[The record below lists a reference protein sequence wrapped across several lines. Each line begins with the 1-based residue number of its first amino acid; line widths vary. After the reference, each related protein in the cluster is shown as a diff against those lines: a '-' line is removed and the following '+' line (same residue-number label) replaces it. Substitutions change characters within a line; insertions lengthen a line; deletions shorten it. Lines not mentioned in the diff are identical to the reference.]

1 MIVVIIAGGSG
12 TRLWPLSTGS
22 RPKHLLKVVDDKHSL
37 LQATY
42 ERAKLLAD
50 HVYIVS
56 EASHAAEVREQL
68 PNLPDNAFIIEPAR
82 RGTANCIIAALSV
95 LSKNHD
101 ATEPIAFMAA
111 DHYIRNVQGF
121 THSFLVAAHVAR
133 ENKAITLIGVDPN
146 YPAEGFGYIEKGKLI
161 DDQSYSFKVA
171 SFREKP
177 TFKVAQRYLASGKYL
192 WNCGYF
198 IGSLSIFL
206 NAMEQCA
213 PELKER
219 YEELIKAKNT
229 AGFESAYLSFESESI
244 DVALI
249 EKVQN
254 LLVVPA
260 LFDWMDLGSFND
272 LHKALESDETG
283 NHTLGQVHLQ
293 EVSNSFI
300 QNHEDKP
307 VAVIGLDNVVV
318 VNTRHGV
325 LITRKDLSQKVG
337 EIAKKI
343 QQ

>member
-1 MIVVIIAGGSG
+1 M
-12 TRLWPLSTGS
+12 
-22 RPKHLLKVVDDKHSL
+22 SL

-56 EASHAAEVREQL
+56 EASHADEVREQL
-68 PNLPDNAFIIEPAR
+68 PALPDKSFIIEPAR
-82 RGTANCIIAALSV
+82 RGTANCIIAALTV
-95 LSKNHD
+95 LSKKHD

-111 DHYIRNVQGF
+111 DHYIRNIQGF
-121 THSFLVAAHVAR
+121 THSFLVAAHVSR
-133 ENKAITLIGVDPN
+133 EQQAITLIGVEPN

-161 DDQSYSFKVA
+161 NEQSYCFKVA

-177 TFKVAQRYLASGKYL
+177 TFKVAQKYLASGKYL

-198 IGSLSIFL
+198 IGSLEVFI
-206 NAMEQCA
+206 NAMKVA
-213 PELKER
+213 NPEL
-219 YEELIKAKNT
+219 YAHFGQLCSAADATTFEE
-229 AGFESAYLSFESESI
+229 AYLSFESESI

-249 EKVQN
+249 EKVEH

-283 NHTLGQVHLQ
+283 NHTLGAVHLD
-293 EVSNSFI
+293 EVSNSFV

-318 VNTRHGV
+318 VNTPHGV
-325 LITRKDLSQKVG
+325 LVMRKDLSQRVG
-337 EIAKKI
+337 DIAKKI